1 MIESPAQATATLT
14 IELDPS
20 ALAALRS
27 IGALSGLQPWE
38 LARNVILAHIKA
50 CGGIG
55 YTPSWERGEHGP
67 QIIRSNQSGMGEC
80 IDDTNSM
87 SIRLRGVRQ
96 CD

>member
-27 IGALSGLQPWE
+27 IGAVTGLQPWE
-38 LARNVILAHIKA
+38 LARNMILAHIKA

-55 YTPSWERGEHGP
+55 YTPSWERGEQRS
-67 QIIRSNQSGMGEC
+67 QIIRSNQSGMGE
-80 IDDTNSM
+80 ITGDMGSTVA
-87 SIRLRGVRQ
+87 RLSGKHT